1 MRIILSAIAMCLV
14 IFLAV
19 PVMQGVHAAANA
31 DKDAPPPWQGRYC
44 NEERCLSI
52 TNLVEGPEGG
62 YFFDFVFTAAK
73 GGKLGAAS
81 AMVDERWASY
91 SALIFT
97 LGDGN
102 AVLAV
107 SLDPG
112 LDLDADDAWLKVC
125 PGAYARK
132 SPPGNTE
139 KSSGATPGGRP
150 VRGRSFYYYGERKRV
165 RFVDGRGNPGRKGSK
180 Y

>member
-81 AMVDERWASY
+81 SMVDERWASY

-139 KSSGATPGGRP
+139 KRP
-150 VRGRSFYYYGERKRV
+150 CARV
-165 RFVDGRGNPGRKGSK
+165 SCL
-180 Y
+180 